1 MTAVHLV
8 AAGRMA
14 ALEEAITGEEADK
27 EGEEGGGDAGQGE
40 SLLRVLPR
48 HHRPQAV
55 VELALVVHL
64 HVQVVGQA
72 RGQTWKREK
81 VDRLLKLEKKN
92 DRVAAGA
99 GSWTDGK
106 SSHPDGRSRLPLHIL
121 HGTPQ
126 PGFAEG
132 RRRPLGC
139 RCAECTCC

>member
-14 ALEEAITGEEADK
+14 ALEEAITGEEADQ

-55 VELALVVHL
+55 VELSLVVHL

-92 DRVAAGA
+92 VRVA
-99 GSWTDGK
+99 WV
-106 SSHPDGRSRLPLHIL
+106 GRVVD
-121 HGTPQ
+121 
-126 PGFAEG
+126 
-132 RRRPLGC
+132 RRKKFSP
-139 RCAECTCC
+139 

>member
-14 ALEEAITGEEADK
+14 ALEEAIAGEEADK
-27 EGEEGGGDAGQGE
+27 EGEEGGGDARQGE

-55 VELALVVHL
+55 ELSLVVHL

-92 DRVAAGA
+92 DRVAA
-99 GSWTDGK
+99 SV
-106 SSHPDGRSRLPLHIL
+106 GRVVD
-121 HGTPQ
+121 
-126 PGFAEG
+126 
-132 RRRPLGC
+132 RRKKFSP
-139 RCAECTCC
+139 

>member
-55 VELALVVHL
+55 ELSLVVHL

-92 DRVAAGA
+92 DRVAAWA

-121 HGTPQ
+121 RGTPQ

-132 RRRPLGC
+132 RTRRRGC
-139 RCAECTCC
+139 HCGVRTCC